1 MRGQKEAIEA
11 EAKEKVA
18 DIKAN
23 LLKLEAWLK
32 EKMDADGETSKKT
45 AFGTAFITT
54 TDFAQVGD
62 WDAVLGFIQKNEAWD
77 MLEKESV
84 RQQCVATLK
93 PTKLFPMVLIMAHE

>member
-1 MRGQKEAIEA
+1 MRDLKINKTTRSFTRPYTKRNEVTMELTTDKVIATYLKLRGQKEAIEA

-54 TDFAQVGD
+54 TDFAQVEIGM
-62 WDAVLGFIQKNEAWD
+62 Q
-77 MLEKESV
+77 S
-84 RQQCVATLK
+84 
-93 PTKLFPMVLIMAHE
+93 

>member
-1 MRGQKEAIEA
+1 MELTTDKVIATYLKLRSQKEAIES
-11 EAKEKVA
+11 ETKEKVA

-45 AFGTAFITT
+45 PFGTAFITT

-62 WDAVLGFIQKNEAWD
+62 WDAVLGFIQKN
-77 MLEKESV
+77 LTPQFT
-84 RQQCVATLK
+84 R
-93 PTKLFPMVLIMAHE
+93 I